1 MWTSNADH
9 AILRIEQIGAVDAKG
24 NGKHFWGLHWVLNTG
39 PKKPLQ
45 NGTVRLEEPFT
56 PKQYD
61 KVAKY
66 LDEALDDPNF
76 DQTQANT
83 DSDRLDDY
91 RQKLFDRLKLISI
104 VDAVRGKCL
113 EIHIWP
119 DKEHESGRRSIH
131 SIQWEQLEELK
142 LWAKGAEGPE
152 EAEGVKAQEPRKGVQ
167 SVTVCRHI
175 HVEES
180 VKIESEEALRAARE
194 GRNGTFDVL
203 LVIARPHIH
212 DSPELPRKVFS
223 VLNPATIRSVLLQLQ
238 EQLRST
244 GSSQRIR
251 LEIVRPGRLV
261 ELTDHLEN
269 RKKMYKGQ
277 RPYHVIHFD
286 MHGGV

>member
-1 MWTSNADH
+1 MWASNADH
-9 AILRIEQIGAVDAKG
+9 AILKIEQNGAVLAKAD
-24 NGKHFWGLHWVLNTG
+24 GKHFWELHWVLNTG
-39 PKKPLQ
+39 SKDPLQ
-45 NGTVRLEEPFT
+45 ERNVTLKEPFT
-56 PKQYD
+56 PKMYD

-76 DQTQANT
+76 DQTQADK
-83 DSDRLDDY
+83 DSKRINDY
-91 RQKLFDRLKLISI
+91 RRNLFSGLKLISVI
-104 VDAVRGKCL
+104 EAVRGKYL

-131 SIQWEQLEELK
+131 SIQWEQLEDLS
-142 LWAKGAEGPE
+142 LWAKGAEPE
-152 EAEGVKAQEPRKGVQ
+152 GAEPEQPLNGVL
-167 SVTVCRHI
+167 SVTVCRHV
-175 HVEES
+175 HVEKS
-180 VKIESEEALRAARE
+180 IKIGSEEALRAARQ

-203 LVIARPHIH
+203 LVIARPHVH
-212 DSPELPRKVFS
+212 DSPELPRK

-238 EQLRST
+238 EELRST

-261 ELTDHLEN
+261 ELRDHLEN
-269 RKKMYKGQ
+269 RRRMYEGQ